1 MYSLLSILFSILSF
15 SQQFPVTK
23 KTTTTITKHKISY
36 KDDYSWLENMTS
48 EEVTNWK
55 NAQNQTVEIH
65 LEDIKKTY
73 STASKIKE
81 YDYLSSNGLPQKK
94 RKYFYSMYR
103 KEKNLPA
110 SLFYRKKLNENAI
123 EIINPFKIFKNEN
136 AFITNYYPSKNSK
149 LVAFETTLDGSDR
162 EEIRFVDIDKV
173 ETLDDVLTNIFFKI
187 RTSFLKIYL

>member
-73 STASKIKE
+73 SSASKIKE

-94 RKYFYSMYR
+94 ENTFIRCT
-103 KEKNLPA
+103 EK
-110 SLFYRKKLNENAI
+110 R
-123 EIINPFKIFKNEN
+123 
-136 AFITNYYPSKNSK
+136 
-149 LVAFETTLDGSDR
+149 
-162 EEIRFVDIDKV
+162 
-173 ETLDDVLTNIFFKI
+173 
-187 RTSFLKIYL
+187 KIYLHLYFTEKK